1 MKVIILAGGFGT
13 RLGSI
18 AEVIPK
24 PLITI
29 GNKPVVWHVMKTYSQ
44 YGFNDFI
51 LSLGYK
57 QEQVKNFFAT
67 YDAHQADYVINLGTM
82 KKKGLRGHNEADW
95 NVALVDTGLNTLK
108 GARLKRLEKYLD
120 DDVTLLTYS
129 DALSDVPIDKL
140 VKFHKSHGKMLT
152 ITGVRPP
159 SRFGEIIEKDSRVMS
174 FKEKPIY
181 SNELISGGYFVF
193 NKKLLSYL
201 TPKES
206 CDLEYGLFEKLA
218 KMGQVMLY
226 KHLGDW
232 KCVDNEREL
241 IQLNELWNS
250 GKAFWKTWD

>member
-120 DDVTLLTYS
+120 DDVNLLTYS

-218 KMGQVMLY
+218 KMGQVMVY